1 LNRKLAPPNAVGRG
15 FGIIELALVIVILG
29 IAFVLTLKGTA
40 LIAPMRAFVVSQQIN
55 QYRSAVLHYQMDFRG
70 MPGDDP
76 GAPARW
82 GRDPALYVAGGR
94 ILSLAGDARIDGSLD
109 DAANASGEQY
119 LAWSD
124 LRRAGFVEGDPTL
137 VGISARPENTYG
149 GVFGF
154 AAQNLGLQ
162 QVLCLTMVPGTDAA
176 LLDKRLDDGNIST
189 GQLRGTSQWD
199 PVGRKNDFP
208 EPDGVSYDPEKTY
221 IICLPNTP

>member
-1 LNRKLAPPNAVGRG
+1 LNRKLAPPNAARRG

-55 QYRSAVLHYQMDFRG
+55 QYRSAVLHYQIDFRG

-76 GAPARW
+76 AAPARW

-149 GVFGF
+149 GV
-154 AAQNLGLQ
+154 
-162 QVLCLTMVPGTDAA
+162 PGTDAA